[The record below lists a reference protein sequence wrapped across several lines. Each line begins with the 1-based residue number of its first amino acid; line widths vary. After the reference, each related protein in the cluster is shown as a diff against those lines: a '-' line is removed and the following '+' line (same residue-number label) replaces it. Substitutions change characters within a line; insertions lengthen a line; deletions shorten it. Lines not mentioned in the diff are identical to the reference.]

1 MTQLATQE
9 IAQTSPDLAEPPTPL
24 LFTDS
29 AAAKVADLIAE
40 EGNPELKLR
49 VFVQGGGCSGF
60 QYGFTFDDAVNEDD
74 TLFEKNGVTL
84 LVDSMSFQYL
94 VGAEIDYKED
104 INGSQFVIK
113 NPGAT
118 STCGCGSSFSA

>member
-1 MTQLATQE
+1 MTELATQ
-9 IAQTSPDLAEPPTPL
+9 AVQDLAEPPTPL
-24 LFTDS
+24 VFTDS

-49 VFVQGGGCSGF
+49 VYVQGGGCSGF

-113 NPGAT
+113 NPNAQT
-118 STCGCGSSFSA
+118 TCGCGSSFSA

>member
-9 IAQTSPDLAEPPTPL
+9 TVQDLAEPPVPL
-24 LFTDS
+24 VFTDS

-113 NPGAT
+113 NPNAQT
-118 STCGCGSSFSA
+118 TCGCGSSFSA

>member
-1 MTQLATQE
+1 MIQLATQE
-9 IAQTSPDLAEPPTPL
+9 VAQPAQVFAEPPTPL

-29 AAAKVADLIAE
+29 AAIKVADLIAE

-60 QYGFTFDDAVNEDD
+60 QYGFTFDDAVNEDA

>member
-9 IAQTSPDLAEPPTPL
+9 TVQDLAEPPTPL
-24 LFTDS
+24 VFTDS

-40 EGNPELKLR
+40 EGNPELKQR